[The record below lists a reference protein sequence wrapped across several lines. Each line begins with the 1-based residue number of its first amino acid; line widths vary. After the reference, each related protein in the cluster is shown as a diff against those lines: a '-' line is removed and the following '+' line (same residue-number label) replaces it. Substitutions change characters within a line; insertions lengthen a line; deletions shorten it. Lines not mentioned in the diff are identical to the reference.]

1 MLQWHPRLIGII
13 TTLALVGAAV
23 AAGWTAYPG
32 KQFGW

>member
-13 TTLALVGAAV
+13 TTLALVGAA
-23 AAGWTAYPG
+23 ALTAWGSYPG